1 MTLHTYNQHEKL
13 DYSISVLKLL
23 KTWIKTLYLEQYKT
37 VRSELPV
44 LVAVLDSKFADNS
57 LNKAVVPSQQ
67 FPRRGTKGEKCL
79 NVIYPGHFLPFW
91 H

>member
-37 VRSELPV
+37 VR
-44 LVAVLDSKFADNS
+44 
-57 LNKAVVPSQQ
+57 
-67 FPRRGTKGEKCL
+67 
-79 NVIYPGHFLPFW
+79 
-91 H
+91 